1 MSGVGCC
8 CGHLYHNECIIKWI
22 REAKNCPK
30 CVRTSS
36 VENIACLSIE
46 PGRAARSSVDQR
58 LSDEPDREARLS
70 DQQLEGEQLS
80 VEYDKVTRLSD
91 QQLEEQ
97 QLSIELDRVTSLSDH
112 HFEETEIQDFEFH
125 QIIEKITNA
134 AANNLRINEQFED
147 LKGILENQHGE
158 KNLLLRQMKTMKEQ
172 TKELGEL
179 LEKERL
185 ENQRK
190 GKEIDKK
197 NKEITEK
204 VKTIDEKVKK
214 IEEKDKEIEKKC
226 KELETKNKEIEGKN
240 KEIEDKN
247 KEIEKLKLEMFQ
259 LKESINVPSQPLDMR
274 QVQMNNEENDRN
286 LIRSPLTSTD
296 VNNQIS
302 VANPQFTPS
311 QINCP
316 ERVTVRRKF
325 IPKIQN
331 FERVPIAKKRPAMKV
346 VNGASPAISVF
357 GKNKQVPVNLLVA
370 SKPWR
375 PHGTK
380 QHQLHKPSHQNNKT
394 PNNIGITKSAKRKL
408 RLDSPI
414 GSPMFTSTPN
424 DGRKFPAFVIG

>member
-36 VENIACLSIE
+36 VENIACLSNE
-46 PGRAARSSVDQR
+46 PGRAARSSEDQR
-58 LSDEPDREARLS
+58 LSSEPNRVARLS

-91 QQLEEQ
+91 QQLEEL
-97 QLSIELDRVTSLSDH
+97 QLSIELDRVTSLSNQQ
-112 HFEETEIQDFEFH
+112 FEETEIQDFEFN

-147 LKGILENQHGE
+147 LKVILENQHGE

-185 ENQRK
+185 ENGRK

-197 NKEITEK
+197 NKEIMEK

-226 KELETKNKEIEGKN
+226 KEIETKNKEIEGKN

-247 KEIEKLKLEMFQ
+247 KEIEKLKLEMLQ
-259 LKESINVPSQPLDMR
+259 LKESINVPSQPSDMR
-274 QVQMNNEENDRN
+274 QMQMNNENDRN

-296 VNNQIS
+296 ANNQIS

-325 IPKIQN
+325 IPKVQN
-331 FERVPIAKKRPAMKV
+331 LERVPIAKKRPAMKV
-346 VNGASPAISVF
+346 VNGASPAMSVF
-357 GKNKQVPVNLLVA
+357 GKNKQVPVNLLAA